1 MMMPSNERNG
11 ERHVTVTTGRTDD
24 HAEVKATVKARFEAR
39 RGFWD
44 PLWDPV
50 LDNDPHLLDAYID
63 LSGVPWRDGTLHP
76 RIRELIYV
84 AMNASTTHLYHVG
97 VRVHLRNAIAH
108 GATIEEAGAVLALV
122 SELGS
127 HTLVSTLAVLAEEL
141 TARGVAVPDAD
152 DSLREDYAI
161 ARGAWDPEFEP
172 VAQLAPAYLEAFNC
186 YAEVTRRRGVL
197 DESTMHLVAIAYS
210 ASATHLHMPAVRMH
224 LRRALDAGVPWEQ
237 ILEVLEVVGMVGVHT
252 ITDCMVIVAE
262 EFADAAKAGTDA

>member
-1 MMMPSNERNG
+1 MTTDRNDQQ
-11 ERHVTVTTGRTDD
+11 DD
-24 HAEVKATVKARFEAR
+24 LRAAVKERFEAR

-50 LDNDPHLLDAYID
+50 LDNVPHLLDAYID
-63 LSGVPWRDGTLHP
+63 LSGIPWRDGTLHP

-108 GATIEEAGAVLALV
+108 GATIEETSAVMALV

-127 HTLVSTLAVLAEEL
+127 HTLVSSLAILAEEL
-141 TARGVAVPDAD
+141 SARGEQVPAAD
-152 DSLREDYAI
+152 PDLKQGYVD

-172 VAQLAPAYLEAFNC
+172 VARLAPAYLQAFNR
-186 YAEVTRRRGVL
+186 YVAVTRESAVL
-197 DESTMHLVAIAYS
+197 DEGTMHLVAIAYS

-224 LRRALDAGVPWEQ
+224 VRRALDAGVDWQQ

-252 ITDCMVIVAE
+252 LTDCMVIVAE
-262 EFADAAKAGTDA
+262 EFAVVEAP

>member
-1 MMMPSNERNG
+1 MTAPTQPD
-11 ERHVTVTTGRTDD
+11 ERHDD
-24 HAEVKATVKARFEAR
+24 ARQAVKARFMET

-108 GATIEEAGAVLALV
+108 GATIQETGAVLALV

-127 HTLVSTLAVLAEEL
+127 HTLFSTLGALSEEL
-141 TARGVAVPDAD
+141 AVRGIAVPAVEDSHRAEYAQARGT
-152 DSLREDYAI
+152 
-161 ARGAWDPEFEP
+161 WDPEFEP
-172 VAQLAPAYLEAFNC
+172 VAQLAPAYLQAFNR
-186 YAEVTRRRGVL
+186 YAEVTRVRGAL
-197 DESTMHLVAIAYS
+197 DETTMHLVAIAYS

-224 LRRALDAGVPWEQ
+224 LRRALDAGVAWEQ
-237 ILEVLEVVGMVGVHT
+237 ILEVLEIVGMVGVHT
-252 ITDCMVIVAE
+252 LTDCMVIVTE
-262 EFADAAKAGTDA
+262 EFAAATSGSDPA